1 MPGPHVQLLDGLAA
15 PGLGDFGLHNAVV
28 VAELDEVEHVGAGQA
43 WASLT
48 PMSYSG
54 NTTRSAPIFSRI
66 FRWMS
71 LWALQ
76 ITRLTP
82 SSFRFRVMDAGVAV
96 QREGRD

>member
-1 MPGPHVQLLDGLAA
+1 MKLSTL
-15 PGLGDFGLHNAVV
+15 
-28 VAELDEVEHVGAGQA
+28 ELDRP

-76 ITRLTP
+76 ITCLTP
-82 SSFRFRVMDAGVAV
+82 SSFRFRVMRAEVPTSSPTATTA
-96 QREGRD
+96 QS